1 VYIEGEEEN
10 DLLKLGDKLALSDDD
25 LLLDELIER
34 LLLELFDKERD

>member
-1 VYIEGEEEN
+1 MYIEGEEEN